1 MARREKRKGKFDAED
16 GEGNNDV
23 VILSSDDEE
32 ANEDLS
38 LKIVEKALLKRAV
51 KRDQKVGSVFE
62 DSNGSS
68 IVDLCSSSSQETD
81 DYLAGPDGVSSEAV
95 AVVRE
100 KNKVRKKK
108 MKKVEVEIGE
118 NSGIICKEQA
128 KEDTVGQVEVHEKAE
143 TMTDIE
149 MVESLDQKAVEISDN
164 MVLRKLLRGPRYF
177 DPPDSGWET
186 CYNCGEEGHMAVNC
200 PSAIKRKK
208 PCFVC
213 GSLDHGAKQCQKVQ
227 NCFIC
232 KNGRHHAKDCP
243 EKHNSVFKTGNMC
256 LKCGD
261 AGHDMFSCRNDY
273 VEDDLKEIQCYACK
287 NFGHLSCVSPVDAG
301 PRVISCYKCGQLGH
315 TGLACVRLRG
325 ETMGMGS
332 PSSCFRCG
340 ERGHFAREC
349 TNSFKVGKR
358 NHQLSTPPLR
368 PQRENKD
375 YSGFKSAPSE
385 LGKSKRKRIVYKDG
399 RVTTPQKA
407 KQRGGWIS
415 EDPETVPRKTK
426 SKHWRS
432 LSRVTK
438 ESHKTTKES
447 HKISTTKSIGHFSS
461 PHSSSSKASYHR
473 YSSSRFGNYS
483 SSNDLRRN
491 YDWW

>member
-1 MARREKRKGKFDAED
+1 MHASAQILSKQVFSKSCYFKIIGACTLYSVPFMELFISF
-16 GEGNNDV
+16 
-23 VILSSDDEE
+23 VIL
-32 ANEDLS
+32 LIR
-38 LKIVEKALLKRAV
+38 L
-51 KRDQKVGSVFE
+51 
-62 DSNGSS
+62 
-68 IVDLCSSSSQETD
+68 
-81 DYLAGPDGVSSEAV
+81 
-95 AVVRE
+95 
-100 KNKVRKKK
+100 
-108 MKKVEVEIGE
+108 
-118 NSGIICKEQA
+118 
-128 KEDTVGQVEVHEKAE
+128 
-143 TMTDIE
+143 
-149 MVESLDQKAVEISDN
+149 
-164 MVLRKLLRGPRYF
+164 
-177 DPPDSGWET
+177 
-186 CYNCGEEGHMAVNC
+186 
-200 PSAIKRKK
+200 
-208 PCFVC
+208 
-213 GSLDHGAKQCQKVQ
+213 
-227 NCFIC
+227 
-232 KNGRHHAKDCP
+232 
-243 EKHNSVFKTGNMC
+243 
-256 LKCGD
+256 
-261 AGHDMFSCRNDY
+261 
-273 VEDDLKEIQCYACK
+273 
-287 NFGHLSCVSPVDAG
+287 
-301 PRVISCYKCGQLGH
+301 LGH
-315 TGLACVRLRG
+315 IQ
-325 ETMGMGS
+325 
-332 PSSCFRCG
+332 
-340 ERGHFAREC
+340 
-349 TNSFKVGKR
+349 VGKR